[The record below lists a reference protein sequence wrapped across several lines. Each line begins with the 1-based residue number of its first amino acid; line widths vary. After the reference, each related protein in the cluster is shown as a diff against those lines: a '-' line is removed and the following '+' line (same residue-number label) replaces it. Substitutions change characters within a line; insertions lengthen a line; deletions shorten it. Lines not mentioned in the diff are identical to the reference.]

1 MLYTHKKILNMSSL
15 PGIHFFPFFF
25 LMTTTNLE
33 NGFFGWIPHWPTSR
47 VAHPK
52 NRRPGRRRRPRRTPE
67 KEAACEFIISPFSSS
82 VKAIRS
88 SRTTR
93 SSVRW
98 FGWLVGWFFNHRS
111 HPCTISGG
119 LSRRSIKKENGD
131 FQPKKP
137 NFFFFFF
144 LRKNFYKNLPHRL
157 PSKPSTKT
165 SAIIFTNIWEKKIFF
180 FFAILKKKSFFF
192 NLNIARTFPNF
203 KKKEKKNDLLLRLP
217 FLLMHDY

>member
-1 MLYTHKKILNMSSL
+1 M
-15 PGIHFFPFFF
+15 
-25 LMTTTNLE
+25 
-33 NGFFGWIPHWPTSR
+33 
-47 VAHPK
+47 AHPK

-137 NFFFFFF
+137 NFFFFFSYERIF
-144 LRKNFYKNLPHRL
+144 IKTCHTVCHQNHRL
-157 PSKPSTKT
+157 KLRQLFLPTY
-165 SAIIFTNIWEKKIFF
+165 E
-180 FFAILKKKSFFF
+180 KKKSFFF
-192 NLNIARTFPNF
+192 RDI
-203 KKKEKKNDLLLRLP
+203 KKKNLF
-217 FLLMHDY
+217 FLI

>member
-98 FGWLVGWFFNHRS
+98 FGWLVLQPSLTSVYDKRWS
-111 HPCTISGG
+111 
-119 LSRRSIKKENGD
+119 LAAEYKKGKWR
-131 FQPKKP
+131 FSTKKTKLL
-137 NFFFFFF
+137 FFFSYERIFIK
-144 LRKNFYKNLPHRL
+144 LATP
-157 PSKPSTKT
+157 
-165 SAIIFTNIWEKKIFF
+165 SAIKTI
-180 FFAILKKKSFFF
+180 
-192 NLNIARTFPNF
+192 
-203 KKKEKKNDLLLRLP
+203 D
-217 FLLMHDY
+217 